1 MSTVATDQLLTV
13 TEVAEQLQMT
23 TAGVYKLIQRG
34 KLDAVRLSARK
45 TRIPAASLARYTA
58 ATQAWVDR
66 YLASQPTG
74 DLELLRSDF
83 ANETSLSPEDWV
95 ASWKRNEL
103 ADTAE
108 NMQLLARAA
117 ALHKAP
123 SQLARNPAATASPR
137 H

>member
-1 MSTVATDQLLTV
+1 MTTVATEQLLTV

-23 TAGVYKLIQRG
+23 TDGVYKLIQRG
-34 KLDAVRLSARK
+34 KLDAVRLSERK

-66 YLASQPTG
+66 YLDSQPTV
-74 DLELLRSDF
+74 DLDLLRTDF
-83 ANETSLSPEDWV
+83 TNETSLSPEDWV
-95 ASWKRNEL
+95 ATWKRNEL
-103 ADTAE
+103 DDTAE

-123 SQLARNPAATASPR
+123 SQVAQNSAAASPPR